1 MRTGR
6 EMSHIGAGVLG
17 FLLLVGIVNTAGTA
31 DAAQLEVVTTTQD
44 LAAIARA
51 VGGDAVEVRS
61 IARGYWDPHYI
72 EAKPSYMRHL
82 NRADLLIYNGLELEI
97 GWLPLLIQGSRN
109 RRVMPGSAGSLDASR
124 ELPILEVPVGEVDRS
139 MGDIHPE
146 GNPHYTLDPRNGKLI
161 AAAIRQRFKSLA
173 PKKAQTFEVNCYT
186 FQLRLSRRME
196 VWERAARSL
205 RGRKIVAFHKQ
216 WEYLADWLGLEIVDY
231 VEVKPGIPPSPRHIS
246 RLVELIERENIALL
260 LRANFGDTRAAE
272 KVADRAGIRLLTL
285 PASVGGEEGIVSYE
299 DLFEVI
305 LARIAPSAEE

>member
-1 MRTGR
+1 MLMKTGQKIR
-6 EMSHIGAGVLG
+6 HIGARVLG
-17 FLLLVGIVNTAGTA
+17 FLLLVGMVVVGTA

-61 IARGYWDPHYI
+61 IARGYWDPHYV
-72 EAKPSYMRHL
+72 EAKPSYMRYL

-109 RRVMPGSAGSLDASR
+109 RRVMPGSPGSLNASAG
-124 ELPILEVPVGEVDRS
+124 LPILEVPVGEVDRS

-146 GNPHYTLDPRNGKLI
+146 GNPHYTLDPRNGKAI
-161 AAAIRQRFKSLA
+161 AAAIRERLKSLA
-173 PKKAQTFEVNCYT
+173 PQQGQTFDANCDT
-186 FQLRLSRRME
+186 FQLRLSKRME
-196 VWERAARSL
+196 VWERTARSL

-246 RLVELIERENIALL
+246 RLVVHIEREKITLL

-272 KVADRAGIRLLTL
+272 KVAERTGIRLLTL
-285 PASVGGEEGIVSYE
+285 PASVDGEETIVSYE
-299 DLFEVI
+299 DLFEAIVT
-305 LARIAPSAEE
+305 RIVSGGG

>member
-1 MRTGR
+1 MKPARKIR
-6 EMSHIGAGVLG
+6 HIGASALG
-17 FLLLVGIVNTAGTA
+17 FFLLVGIVDAVGTG

-51 VGGDAVEVRS
+51 VGGDAIEVRS
-61 IARGYWDPHYI
+61 IARGYWDPHYVG
-72 EAKPSYMRHL
+72 AKPSYMRHL

-109 RRVMPGSAGSLDASR
+109 RRVMPGSPGSLDASAG
-124 ELPILEVPVGEVDRS
+124 LPILEVPVGQVDRS

-146 GNPHYTLDPRNGKLI
+146 GNPHYTLDPRNGKAI
-161 AAAIRQRFKSLA
+161 ASAIRERLKSLA
-173 PKKAQTFEVNCYT
+173 PERVQTFEANCDT
-186 FQLRLSRRME
+186 FQLRLSKRMK
-196 VWERAARSL
+196 VWERTAHSL

-246 RLVELIERENIALL
+246 RLVEHIERENITLL

-272 KVADRAGIRLLTL
+272 KIAERAGIWLLTL

-299 DLFEVI
+299 DLFEAIVT
-305 LARIAPSAEE
+305 RIVSGGG

>member
-1 MRTGR
+1 MKTGR
-6 EMSHIGAGVLG
+6 EIRSIGARVLG

-31 DAAQLEVVTTTQD
+31 DAAQLHVVTTTQD

-61 IARGYWDPHYI
+61 IARGYWDPHYV

-124 ELPILEVPVGEVDRS
+124 ELPILEIPVGEVNRS

-146 GNPHYTLDPRNGKLI
+146 GNPHYTLDPRNGKPI
-161 AAAIRQRFKSLA
+161 AAAIRERFKRLA
-173 PKKAQTFEVNCYT
+173 PEQGQTFEANCDT
-186 FQLRLSRRME
+186 FQLRLSKRME
-196 VWERAARSL
+196 VWERTARSL

-246 RLVELIERENIALL
+246 RLEELIEREKITLL

-272 KVADRAGIRLLTL
+272 KVAERAGIQLLTL
-285 PASVGGEEGIVSYE
+285 PASVDGEEGIVSYE
-299 DLFEVI
+299 DLFEALVT
-305 LARIAPSAEE
+305 RIVSGGG

>member
-1 MRTGR
+1 MKTGR
-6 EMSHIGAGVLG
+6 QIRGIGASVLG
-17 FLLLVGIVNTAGTA
+17 FLLLVGIVDAVGTV

-51 VGGDAVEVRS
+51 VGGDAVAVRS
-61 IARGYWDPHYI
+61 IARGYWDPHYV

-109 RRVMPGSAGSLDASR
+109 RRVMPGSPGSLDAS
-124 ELPILEVPVGEVDRS
+124 EGLPILEVPVGQVDRS
-139 MGDIHPE
+139 MGDIHPQ
-146 GNPHYTLDPRNGKLI
+146 GNPHYTLDPRHGKAI
-161 AAAIRQRFKSLA
+161 AAAIRERFKSLA
-173 PKKAQTFEVNCYT
+173 PEQGQTFEANCDT
-186 FQLRLSRRME
+186 FQLRLSERIE

-246 RLVELIERENIALL
+246 RLVELIERENIVLL
-260 LRANFGDTRAAE
+260 LGANFGDTRAAE
-272 KVADRAGIRLLTL
+272 KVAERAGIRLLTL
-285 PASVGGEEGIVSYE
+285 PASVDGEEGIVSYE
-299 DLFEVI
+299 DLFEAVVT
-305 LARIAPSAEE
+305 RIVSVGG